1 MPPRILMVIPRGN
14 VTPVFAPRPT
24 TSANSAPVAKAPTA
38 LNQSIIGRIHNV
50 KAGCGSCGR
59 H

>member
-1 MPPRILMVIPRGN
+1 MPARIQMVIPRGN
-14 VTPVFAPRPT
+14 VTPVFAPRP
-24 TSANSAPVAKAPTA
+24 ANKAPAVPRPTA
-38 LNQSIIGRIHNV
+38 LNESIIGRIHNV

>member
-1 MPPRILMVIPRGN
+1 MPARIQMVIPRGS
-14 VTPVFAPRPT
+14 VTPMFAPRPT
-24 TSANSAPVAKAPTA
+24 SSAPVVKAPTA
-38 LNQSIIGRIHNV
+38 LNESIIGRIHNV